1 MTTTIPQSSS
11 RTPGLVAINA
21 LGPSGEYCT
30 PNREIITDTAG
41 VAVAECTIVPP
52 PDCDPHHR
60 PHSAG
65 CVLLSTALREAA
77 LAKTA
82 EIFANSVIGGLDFD
96 QYVELASWVSG
107 LPIGVTRAGARSV
120 ADAVTAAFDSVL
132 PA

>member
-52 PDCDPHHR
+52 LYVTRTIAAQRRVR
-60 PHSAG
+60 P
-65 CVLLSTALREAA
+65 LPTARREVA

-82 EIFANSVIGGLDFD
+82 EIFANSVIGHWR
-96 QYVELASWVSG
+96 LADRIGSG
-107 LPIGVTRAGARSV
+107 RACRDYSSGALSR
-120 ADAVTAAFDSVL
+120 
-132 PA
+132 

>member
-52 PDCDPHHR
+52 LYVTRTIAAQRGCVRYRQRDAR
-60 PHSAG
+60 PHWPKP
-65 CVLLSTALREAA
+65 LKYLR
-77 LAKTA
+77 
-82 EIFANSVIGGLDFD
+82 
-96 QYVELASWVSG
+96 
-107 LPIGVTRAGARSV
+107 TR
-120 ADAVTAAFDSVL
+120 
-132 PA
+132 